1 MNAVMFIM
9 LSMFDVKTLSTEMGL
24 SDTYLMM
31 QCEMNDDKFKYCNDI
46 TDSMDVGNMSVNHY
60 PSIVEVPV
68 K

>member
-1 MNAVMFIM
+1 
-9 LSMFDVKTLSTEMGL
+9 
-24 SDTYLMM
+24 MM

-60 PSIVEVPV
+60 PSIVEIPV

>member
-9 LSMFDVKTLSTEMGL
+9 LSMFDVNTLSNDYGL

-60 PSIVEVPV
+60 PSIVEIPV